1 MTQLTPAG
9 GRRSVRLGIQGRLF
23 LAFGGVAMLAAFASV
38 MAWWSLT
45 ETGRSMGEIGRSSV
59 PAIVR
64 SLTLAKDSTA
74 IAADAPAVAASRDAA
89 ELTERMDGLTK
100 RLAGLR
106 DRIGAMRSQAGG
118 GSGGGTGGMAADADA
133 VAKLLERMGAALD
146 TLGKRT
152 AERLAL
158 EEKLNTLVADAVM
171 AHEDFTDLVAP
182 LLEVSTLSVNN
193 VVGDLAAAQAVETA
207 TGLGRRLAQEELP
220 VITQLMNVQANGNL
234 AFGMIAAAS
243 SVPHGATLNNIRSK
257 YNWAL
262 LRVDN
267 AIGALPKDSPDRP
280 SLVKARDGLAAFG
293 GGAGSVFR
301 LRDEQARI
309 TADIES
315 ALAETVRLTTDLNG
329 TIDAV
334 VAHQQERTDA
344 DVTRTE
350 TAISGAVAI
359 QGSAAAVVVL
369 SSLLIAW
376 FYVRNRLT
384 RRLMRVIDAMR
395 AVAGGDLAADAAVGG
410 RDEIA
415 EMAGIVGV
423 FRDKSA
429 EIARLQEE
437 QDAMKQAADA
447 ERSRTIQ
454 SITASIEAS
463 VKEASRHI
471 SAASADMREAS
482 EGMSSTAEQTCRRM
496 TDVRSAVADTAT
508 NVQTVAATA
517 SQLSASIGE
526 ITRRVGDSSQ
536 IARSA
541 VEEARSTNDLMVEL
555 AAAAQKI
562 GDVVGMINAIAGQT
576 NLLALNATIEAA
588 RAGEAGRGFAVV
600 AEEVRSLAGQTA
612 KATEEIAQQV
622 QAVRTTAQGAVSAID
637 DIGRTIS
644 RIDEITAM
652 VAAAVE
658 EQSAATDEIARSI
671 NHASDAVQSIAD
683 TVVSVDDAVNRT
695 GSAAAQVVDATRAL
709 SQRSESLSEDIDRL
723 LGRIRAA

>member
-1 MTQLTPAG
+1 MTQPTLDKG
-9 GRRSVRLGIQGRLF
+9 RLGIQGRLF

-45 ETGRSMGEIGRSSV
+45 ETGRSMGQIGRSSV
-59 PAIVR
+59 PAIVG
-64 SLTLAKDSTA
+64 SLNLAKDSTA
-74 IAADAPAVAASRDAA
+74 IAADAPAVAASRDTA

-106 DRIGAMRSQAGG
+106 DRIAAMRNQSGAGA
-118 GSGGGTGGMAADADA
+118 GGMAADADA
-133 VAKLLERMGAALD
+133 VAGLAESMGAALD

-152 AERLAL
+152 AERLEL
-158 EEKLNTLVADAVM
+158 EEKLNALVADAVM

-193 VVGDLAAAQAVETA
+193 VVGDLAAAQAVDTA

-220 VITQLMNVQANGNL
+220 VITQLMSVQANGNL

-243 SVPHGATLNNIRSK
+243 SVPYGATLNNIRSK

-267 AIGALPKDSPDRP
+267 AIEAFPKDNPDRP

-293 GGAGSVFR
+293 SGAGSVFR
-301 LRDEQARI
+301 LRDDQARI

-315 ALAETVRLTTDLNG
+315 ALAETVRLTTELNG
-329 TIDAV
+329 TIDTV

-350 TAISGAVAI
+350 SAIAAAVAV
-359 QGSAAAVVVL
+359 QGGAAAVVVL

-384 RRLMRVIDAMR
+384 RRLLRVIDAMR
-395 AVAGGDLAADAAVGG
+395 AVAAGDLTADARVRG

-471 SAASADMREAS
+471 AAASADMREAS
-482 EGMSSTAEQTCRRM
+482 EGMSATAEQTCRRM

-541 VEEARSTNDLMVEL
+541 VDEARSTNELMVAL

-622 QAVRTTAQGAVSAID
+622 QAVRSTAQGAVSAID

-709 SQRSESLSEDIDRL
+709 SQRSESLSDDIDRL

>member
-1 MTQLTPAG
+1 MTQLTPEG
-9 GRRSVRLGIQGRLF
+9 ERRGIRLGIQGRLF

-45 ETGRSMGEIGRSSV
+45 ETGRSMDQIGRSSV
-59 PAIVR
+59 PAIVG
-64 SLTLAKDSTA
+64 SLNLAKDSTA
-74 IAADAPAVAASRDAA
+74 IAADAPAVAASRDTA

-100 RLAGLR
+100 RLVGLR
-106 DRIGAMRSQAGG
+106 DRIAAMRNQ
-118 GSGGGTGGMAADADA
+118 SGTGAGGMAADADA
-133 VAKLLERMGAALD
+133 VAGLAERMGAALD

-152 AERLAL
+152 AERLEL
-158 EEKLNTLVADAVM
+158 EEKLNTLMADAVM

-193 VVGDLAAAQAVETA
+193 VVGDLAAAQTVDAA

-243 SVPHGATLNNIRSK
+243 SVPYGATLNNIRSK

-267 AIGALPKDSPDRP
+267 AIEAYPKDSPDRP

-293 GGAGSVFR
+293 SGAGSVFR
-301 LRDEQARI
+301 LRDDQARI
-309 TADIES
+309 IADIES
-315 ALAETVRLTTDLNG
+315 ALAETVRLTTELNG

-350 TAISGAVAI
+350 SAIAGAVAV
-359 QGSAAAVVVL
+359 QGGAAAVVVL

-384 RRLMRVIDAMR
+384 RRLLRVIDAMR
-395 AVAGGDLAADAAVGG
+395 AVAAGDLTADARVRG

-471 SAASADMREAS
+471 AAASADMREAS
-482 EGMSSTAEQTCRRM
+482 EGMSATAEQTTRQA
-496 TDVRSAVADTAT
+496 SAVAAASTQATA
-508 NVQTVAATA
+508 NVETVAAAAEELTSSIQEISRQVAQSNSIAGQAVSTA
-517 SQLSASIGE
+517 ERTDATVRGLVDAAQRIGE
-526 ITRRVGDSSQ
+526 VVQLIND
-536 IARSA
+536 IAS
-541 VEEARSTNDLMVEL
+541 
-555 AAAAQKI
+555 
-562 GDVVGMINAIAGQT
+562 QT

-600 AEEVRSLAGQTA
+600 ANEVKALATQTA
-612 KATEEIAQQV
+612 KATDDIAVQVADIQSMTGDAVGELQQV
-622 QAVRTTAQGAVSAID
+622 VRV
-637 DIGRTIS
+637 IGHIN
-644 RIDEITAM
+644 E
-652 VAAAVE
+652 VATSIASAVE
-658 EQSAATDEIARSI
+658 EQGAATREISRNIQQAAQGTQTVSDSI
-671 NHASDAVQSIAD
+671 GG
-683 TVVSVDDAVNRT
+683 VNR
-695 GSAAAQVVDATRAL
+695 AASESGKVAYEVLASVRQLSSHTDSL
-709 SQRSESLSEDIDRL
+709 SQEVNRFLTQV
-723 LGRIRAA
+723 RAG

>member
-1 MTQLTPAG
+1 MTQLTPG
-9 GRRSVRLGIQGRLF
+9 GERRGIRLGIQGRLF

-45 ETGRSMGEIGRSSV
+45 ETGRSMGQIGRSSV

-64 SLTLAKDSTA
+64 SLNLAKDSTA

-89 ELTERMDGLTK
+89 ELTERMDGLTR
-100 RLAGLR
+100 RLEALR
-106 DRIGAMRSQAGG
+106 DRIAAMRSQSGAGA
-118 GSGGGTGGMAADADA
+118 GGMAADAEA
-133 VAKLLERMGAALD
+133 VAGLAERMGAALD

-152 AERLAL
+152 AERLDL
-158 EEKLNTLVADAVM
+158 EEKLNTLMADAVM

-193 VVGDLAAAQAVETA
+193 VVGDLAAAQAVDTA
-207 TGLGRRLAQEELP
+207 TGLGRRLVQEELP

-243 SVPHGATLNNIRSK
+243 SVPYGATLNNIRSK

-267 AIGALPKDSPDRP
+267 AIEAFPKDNPDRP

-293 GGAGSVFR
+293 SGAGSVFR
-301 LRDEQARI
+301 LRDDQARI

-315 ALAETVRLTTDLNG
+315 ALAETVRLTTELNG

-334 VAHQQERTDA
+334 VAHQQDRTDT

-350 TAISGAVAI
+350 SAIAGAVAV
-359 QGSAAAVVVL
+359 QGGAAAVVVL

-384 RRLMRVIDAMR
+384 RRLLRVIDAMR
-395 AVAGGDLAADAAVGG
+395 AVAVGDLTADAKVRG

-429 EIARLQEE
+429 EIARLQQE

-471 SAASADMREAS
+471 AAASADMREAS
-482 EGMSSTAEQTCRRM
+482 EGMSATAEQTCRRM
-496 TDVRSAVADTAT
+496 TDVRSAVADTAS

-541 VEEARSTNDLMVEL
+541 VEEARSTNELMGAL
-555 AAAAQKI
+555 ATAAQKI

-723 LGRIRAA
+723 LGGIRAA

>member
-1 MTQLTPAG
+1 MTRLTPEG
-9 GRRSVRLGIQGRLF
+9 ERRGIRLGIQGRLF

-45 ETGRSMGEIGRSSV
+45 ETGRSMGQIGRSSV
-59 PAIVR
+59 PAIVG
-64 SLTLAKDSTA
+64 SLNLAKDSTA
-74 IAADAPAVAASRDAA
+74 IAADAPAVAASRDTA

-100 RLAGLR
+100 RLVGLR
-106 DRIGAMRSQAGG
+106 DRIAAMRNQSGAGA
-118 GSGGGTGGMAADADA
+118 GGMAADADA
-133 VAKLLERMGAALD
+133 VAKLAERMGAALD

-152 AERLAL
+152 AERLDL
-158 EEKLNTLVADAVM
+158 EEKLNTLMADAVM

-193 VVGDLAAAQAVETA
+193 VVGDLAAAQTVDAA

-243 SVPHGATLNNIRSK
+243 SVPYGATLNNIRSK

-267 AIGALPKDSPDRP
+267 AIEAYPKDSADRP

-293 GGAGSVFR
+293 SVFR
-301 LRDEQARI
+301 LRDDQARI
-309 TADIES
+309 IADIES
-315 ALAETVRLTTDLNG
+315 ALAETVRLTTELNA
-329 TIDAV
+329 TIDTV
-334 VAHQQERTDA
+334 VAHQQERTGA

-350 TAISGAVAI
+350 SAIAGAVAV
-359 QGSAAAVVVL
+359 QGGAAAVVVL

-384 RRLMRVIDAMR
+384 RRLLRVIDAMR
-395 AVAGGDLAADAAVGG
+395 AVAAGDLTADARVRG

-471 SAASADMREAS
+471 AAASADMREAS
-482 EGMSSTAEQTCRRM
+482 EGMSATAEQTCRRM

-541 VEEARSTNDLMVEL
+541 VEEARSTNELMGAL
-555 AAAAQKI
+555 ATAAQKI

-622 QAVRTTAQGAVSAID
+622 QAVRSTAQGAVSAID

-709 SQRSESLSEDIDRL
+709 SQRSENLSDDIDRL
-723 LGRIRAA
+723 LGGIRAA